1 MKKILI
7 TGASGFIGSHLT
19 EKLVNLGHSVRVI
32 VPYNVE
38 NSWGWLDYL
47 DNKVKNNLEVIS
59 GDICDQD
66 LINKSVKDV
75 DVVFHLAAL
84 ISIPYSYISPR
95 SYVSVNITG
104 TLNLLEAARNYS
116 VELIVNTSTS
126 EVYGSSQYS
135 PIDELHPLNAQSP
148 YAASKIAADQL
159 CLSYNKSFNLPVTII
174 RPFNTFGPRQSL
186 RAAIPTMITQVII
199 NEKEINL
206 GNLISKRDFS
216 YVDDTVM
223 GFVSCLSN
231 KKCIGEVINL
241 GSGYDFSMREVLLII
256 EDILNKKLKVNV
268 DQNRIRPEKSEVNHL
283 LSNNTKAKKLLNWEP
298 QFKGKKGFEEGI
310 RKTIEWFS
318 KKENISLYKSNI
330 YNV

>member
-19 EKLVNLGHSVRVI
+19 EKLVNLGHTVRVI

-47 DNKVKNNLEVIS
+47 DAKIKKNLEVIS

-75 DVVFHLAAL
+75 DVIFHLAAL

-104 TLNLLEAARNYS
+104 TLNLLEAARTHS

-199 NEKEINL
+199 NKKEINL

-241 GSGYDFSMREVLLII
+241 GSGYDFSMQEVLLII

-298 QFKGKKGFEEGI
+298 QFKGKKGFQEGI
-310 RKTIEWFS
+310 RKTIEWFG
-318 KKENISLYKSNI
+318 KKENLSLYKSNI

>member
-1 MKKILI
+1 
-7 TGASGFIGSHLT
+7 
-19 EKLVNLGHSVRVI
+19 VRVI

-47 DNKVKNNLEVIS
+47 DAKIKKNLEVIS

-104 TLNLLEAARNYS
+104 TLNLLEAARTHS

-199 NEKEINL
+199 NKKEINL

-241 GSGYDFSMREVLLII
+241 GSGYDFSMQEVLLII

-298 QFKGKKGFEEGI
+298 QFKGKKGFQEGI
-310 RKTIEWFS
+310 RKTIEWFG
-318 KKENISLYKSNI
+318 KKENLSLYKSNI

>member
-19 EKLVNLGHSVRVI
+19 EKLVNLGHTVRVI

-47 DNKVKNNLEVIS
+47 DAKIKKNLEVIS

-104 TLNLLEAARNYS
+104 TLNLLEAARTHS

-199 NEKEINL
+199 NKKEINL

-241 GSGYDFSMREVLLII
+241 GSGYDFSMQEVLLII

-310 RKTIEWFS
+310 RKTIEWFG
-318 KKENISLYKSNI
+318 KKENLSLYKSNI

>member
-19 EKLVNLGHSVRVI
+19 EKLVNLGYFVKVI

-47 DNKVKNNLEVIS
+47 DSKIKKNLEVIS

-66 LINKSVKDV
+66 LINKSVKDI

-104 TLNLLEAARNYS
+104 TLNLLEAAKTHS

-206 GNLISKRDFS
+206 GNLISRRDFS

-241 GSGYDFSMREVLLII
+241 GSGYDFSMQEVLLII
-256 EDILNKKLKVNV
+256 EDILNKKLKVKI
-268 DQNRIRPEKSEVNHL
+268 DHNRIRPEKSEVNHL

-298 QFKGKKGFEEGI
+298 QFKGKKGFEQGI
-310 RKTIEWFS
+310 RKTIEWFC
-318 KKENISLYKSNI
+318 KKENLSLYKSNI
-330 YNV
+330 YNL

>member
-1 MKKILI
+1 MKKILV

-19 EKLVNLGHSVRVI
+19 EKLVNLGYFVRVI

-47 DNKVKNNLEVIS
+47 DTKIKKNLEVIS

-95 SYVSVNITG
+95 SYASVNITG
-104 TLNLLEAARNYS
+104 TLNLLEAARTHS

-241 GSGYDFSMREVLLII
+241 GSGYDFSMQEVLLII

-268 DQNRIRPEKSEVNHL
+268 DQKRIRPEKSEVNHL

-310 RKTIEWFS
+310 RKTIEWFG
-318 KKENISLYKSNI
+318 KKENLSLYKSNI
-330 YNV
+330 YNM

>member
-19 EKLVNLGHSVRVI
+19 EKLVNLGYFVRVI

-47 DNKVKNNLEVIS
+47 DTRIKKNLEVIS

-104 TLNLLEAARNYS
+104 TLNLLEAARTHS

-241 GSGYDFSMREVLLII
+241 GSGYDFSMQEVLLII

-310 RKTIEWFS
+310 RKTIEWFG
-318 KKENISLYKSNI
+318 KKENLSLYKSNI

>member
-19 EKLVNLGHSVRVI
+19 EKLVNLGHTVRVI

-38 NSWGWLDYL
+38 NSWGWLDYA
-47 DNKVKNNLEVIS
+47 DAKIKNNFEVIS

-104 TLNLLEAARNYS
+104 TLNLLEAARTHS

-241 GSGYDFSMREVLLII
+241 GSGYDFSMQEVLLII
-256 EDILNKKLKVNV
+256 EDILNKKLKVKI
-268 DQNRIRPEKSEVNHL
+268 DHNRIRPEKSEVNHL
-283 LSNNTKAKKLLNWEP
+283 LSNITKAKKLLNWEP

-310 RKTIEWFS
+310 RKTIQWFS
-318 KKENISLYKSNI
+318 KKENLSLYKSNI

>member
-19 EKLVNLGHSVRVI
+19 EKLVNLGYFVRVI

-47 DNKVKNNLEVIS
+47 DTKIKKNLEVIS

-95 SYVSVNITG
+95 SYASVNITG
-104 TLNLLEAARNYS
+104 TLNLLEAARTHS

-241 GSGYDFSMREVLLII
+241 GSGYDFSMQEVLLII

-268 DQNRIRPEKSEVNHL
+268 DQKRIRPEKSEVNHL

-310 RKTIEWFS
+310 RKTIEWFG
-318 KKENISLYKSNI
+318 KKENLSLYKSNI
-330 YNV
+330 YNM

>member
-19 EKLVNLGHSVRVI
+19 EKLVNLGYFVRVI

-47 DNKVKNNLEVIS
+47 DTKIKKNLEVIS

-104 TLNLLEAARNYS
+104 TLNLLEAARTHS

-241 GSGYDFSMREVLLII
+241 GSGYDFSMQEVLLII

-268 DQNRIRPEKSEVNHL
+268 DQKRIRPEKSEVNHL
-283 LSNNTKAKKLLNWEP
+283 LSNNTKAKELLNWEP

-310 RKTIEWFS
+310 RKTIEWFG
-318 KKENISLYKSNI
+318 KKENLSLYKSNI
-330 YNV
+330 YNM